1 MSNTPPGY
9 ILDANVFSEASK
21 TYYAFDLVPA
31 FWEHLVRQSEAGTII
46 SIDKVKAEIHP
57 SNVQLTG
64 WAQHKFERWES
75 TAAEDT
81 KNQYVHLVEW
91 ANTSEQYNENTK
103 DEFMAANRADAWLI
117 AHALANKLIVVTEER
132 HNADIQRRIPI
143 PNVCA
148 VFNVEWVD
156 TFQMLRDLNIR
167 LT

>member
-1 MSNTPPGY
+1 M
-9 ILDANVFSEASK
+9 
-21 TYYAFDLVPA
+21 
-31 FWEHLVRQSEAGTII
+31 
-46 SIDKVKAEIHP
+46 
-57 SNVQLTG
+57 
-64 WAQHKFERWES
+64 
-75 TAAEDT
+75 
-81 KNQYVHLVEW
+81 EW

-103 DEFMAANRADAWLI
+103 DEFMVANRADARLI

-132 HNADIQRRIPI
+132 YNTDIQRRIPI